1 MKLHNRIFYKIVTN
15 NNFFWSILVL
25 LFIVSRLATWFYPYD
40 SDHWIFYYVGKMFAE
55 GGVLYISAWDH
66 KPPIIFV
73 INAIMHL
80 ILSDNIIFHRIL
92 FTLFAIFDCFLFY
105 RLALIITKKI
115 NTKEFTYLSRISLL
129 FYVFFRNLSQFTS
142 SGNNTE
148 NFGLTFLL
156 LMVLSY
162 FSYLNNKKSRYLL
175 ASGFCFSIL
184 FFLKGNFAL
193 FSLPII
199 LNIIISNLKTLKRII
214 RQLFLYGLPLA
225 FHTLIW
231 LLYFY
236 KNDAIND
243 FFTASFIFSSKYMK
257 SAWAGHVSPQ
267 GIFIVVLLS
276 FVLPFFLYSLT
287 LIKNLR
293 KNIEPELT
301 ILSYF
306 SIISFVFIIMLGS
319 FYPYYLLITFPV
331 MILGFIYFWENAKPI
346 TFKIG
351 VSILILSSL
360 LAWTTSMKQFYNFF
374 GGPVAAEA
382 KENKDI
388 SEYIKS
394 VTSENDK
401 IVAYTYG
408 ATFYELTNRKSGS
421 RFISASVLLLDERE
435 KYGFGFSDIYIKDM
449 EASKPKYVIYPAG
462 NDSLYFQN
470 KKLVEYFKS
479 YYSENKSFEDYII
492 LQRNPNET
500 VE

>member
-199 LNIIISNLKTLKRII
+199 LNIIISNLKTLKRI
-214 RQLFLYGLPLA
+214 
-225 FHTLIW
+225 
-231 LLYFY
+231 
-236 KNDAIND
+236 
-243 FFTASFIFSSKYMK
+243 
-257 SAWAGHVSPQ
+257 
-267 GIFIVVLLS
+267 
-276 FVLPFFLYSLT
+276 
-287 LIKNLR
+287 
-293 KNIEPELT
+293 
-301 ILSYF
+301 
-306 SIISFVFIIMLGS
+306 
-319 FYPYYLLITFPV
+319 
-331 MILGFIYFWENAKPI
+331 
-346 TFKIG
+346 
-351 VSILILSSL
+351 
-360 LAWTTSMKQFYNFF
+360 
-374 GGPVAAEA
+374 
-382 KENKDI
+382 
-388 SEYIKS
+388 
-394 VTSENDK
+394 
-401 IVAYTYG
+401 
-408 ATFYELTNRKSGS
+408 
-421 RFISASVLLLDERE
+421 
-435 KYGFGFSDIYIKDM
+435 
-449 EASKPKYVIYPAG
+449 
-462 NDSLYFQN
+462 
-470 KKLVEYFKS
+470 
-479 YYSENKSFEDYII
+479 
-492 LQRNPNET
+492 
-500 VE
+500 